1 MSSVIFRADGLREV
15 CQRISST
22 PELLRLVLTVCEGVR
37 DVQVDAD
44 SNTLT
49 VISSSAGGG
58 PDTAE
63 LLQHLDDL
71 ALGLTFV
78 VVGNCPTSGKIATP
92 SARVAADGA
101 AATKESAPRVVVL
114 AIDGM
119 MCQKNCG
126 TTVRKALEGVPGVSH
141 AEVSFAER
149 RATATWDGTNPER
162 GASVAAGGAAAE
174 QPFALL
180 LDALIGAVEAVG
192 FGAAVVPDVVLEVE
206 GMMCQRNCGTTVKAA
221 LEGVRGVRKA
231 EVSFA
236 DRRALVWGN
245 GDGIGI
251 GGGGRSAGTGS
262 QPSAEEA
269 LVDAV
274 EGVGFGAVVS
284 PAAVLEVGGMMCQK
298 NCGTTVRQAL
308 EGVPGVLRAEVSFAQ
323 RRARVWAASGSS
335 PGMVQAA
342 TTTSAAAAAALVDAV
357 EAVGFEAAV
366 APAAVLA
373 VEGMMCQNSC
383 GSTVKGALEA
393 VPGVSRAE
401 VSFPQKRAWVWG
413 GGDGGGGYPLS
424 VGALV
429 DAVLTVGFEAS
440 PAAAVSPPQP
450 SPSSAPG
457 AGAGG
462 GAGGAGGAGGGE
474 RDPVRGV
481 GAGVGAAEQRPKVAG
496 RSGGGNRTPVV
507 VKAHAGGKGGDK
519 AAGGGGGRSVLSTG
533 SFTVEGMSCAA
544 CVGNVERFV
553 GSLRGVGDVRVALLA
568 GQAEVKYDAEILTPD
583 EIARGVTGLGYQC
596 RHTRTVKPGPGKAGQ
611 GDNGEGGEGS
621 QSGALEV
628 EVTGMSCTSCGGKV
642 ERALLALPGVASCS
656 VSVATGRAS
665 ITFKNDGSGSGGS
678 VPSSLE
684 SGIRGKGGSSGA
696 RDVVR
701 AVEGLG
707 YGAKVVD
714 VGGDALSGV
723 TRLQE
728 MTRKDVAMWKR
739 LFVISALFTVPLLL
753 AHWLQ
758 AFLIWDGPPIL
769 GGISLCDLIMFILAT
784 PVQLVV
790 GRRFYR
796 AAWLGAK
803 HGSLGMD
810 ALVVMGTSSAYLFS
824 VSVLL
829 VKCSI
834 DPSFPSKCTFETAAM
849 LLTLVSLGKL
859 MEAIAK
865 GQTSSS
871 LTALVKLQPRT
882 ALLLSPPPA
891 GGAVVHGEG
900 SVNGAGGAAAVKER
914 KRRSKNKSETEANEI
929 DASLVQVGDRLL
941 VKPGSLLPADG
952 VVVSGDS
959 TVDESMIT
967 GESMPVTKSAGDL
980 VFGSTVNQLG
990 SFVMVAQGVGKD
1002 TALNQVV
1009 RLVQEAQSSKAP
1021 IQAYADRMSS
1031 IFAPVVLSLASIS
1044 FITWYVLLSQDP
1056 RPSWLGALADPAE
1069 GSTAKDPF
1077 LFALLAAVAVTVV
1090 ACPCALGL
1098 ATPTAVMVGTGVG
1111 ARHGVLIKGG
1121 AAFEAAHK
1129 VDTVLLDKTGTLTMN
1144 KPTLTD
1150 ILSQGAANTKD
1161 SVLALAAAA
1170 ETASEHPV
1178 GRAIAEASR
1187 ARGVS
1192 RLEPKVEGFQATPG
1206 MGVSCVIVKDGGG
1219 SAPGTT
1225 GARHQKLSKGTLV
1238 LVGSRAW
1245 LTQHGVS
1252 VPPELEGHAASL
1264 EWQGKTV
1271 VFVAGGGEAKGALAV
1286 ADSVRPEAR
1295 EAVATLHRMGISVW
1309 IVTGDNRATADAV
1322 AAVVGI
1328 ARGKVMAGV
1337 LPADKS
1343 RKVQELQRMGQ
1354 AVAMVGDGVNDSPAL
1369 AMADVGI
1376 AVGAGTQVAVE
1387 AADMVLVR
1395 SDLRDVVVSLHLSR
1409 AVFRRIKMNFV
1420 WALSYNVVALPLA
1433 AGALKPLLGIG
1444 VTPALAA
1451 LFMAS
1456 SSSLVVLSS
1465 LGLKLYTRPGEPTAR
1480 ELAVRSCRRR
1490 LGLRARPLSRPHGG
1504 GGASSWDSSKGHD
1517 RREQSWL
1524 DKSFWVELA
1533 SHRPWRGTW
1542 RGRSRDVG
1550 DGSVGGHRGRRA
1562 WAGGW
1567 RNNAPVGEDSPLLG
1581 AGHFQVLDELLLD
1594 GEGFIHLEKGDQE
1607 PSYGSSGR
1615 LCRDG

>member
-1 MSSVIFRADGLREV
+1 MSESSVFLRAEGLKQV
-15 CQRISST
+15 CHRISST
-22 PELLRLVLTVCEGVR
+22 PDLLRLELTVCEGVR

-44 SNTLT
+44 SNTVT
-49 VISSSAGGG
+49 VISSSSGAAL
-58 PDTAE
+58 DTAE
-63 LLQHLDDL
+63 LLRHLDDL
-71 ALGLTFV
+71 GLGLTFV
-78 VVGNCPTSGKIATP
+78 VAGTSSSSPTSGKIA
-92 SARVAADGA
+92 A
-101 AATKESAPRVVVL
+101 AAGTGVSAESVPKPEESVPTKMIVL
-114 AIDGM
+114 AIEGM
-119 MCQKNCG
+119 TCQKNCG
-126 TTVRKALEGVPGVSH
+126 TTVRKALEAVAGVSQ
-141 AEVSFAER
+141 AEVSFAQR
-149 RATATWDGTNPER
+149 RATVAWNGATTTGGDGEAATQLF
-162 GASVAAGGAAAE
+162 SV
-174 QPFALL
+174 L
-180 LDALIGAVEAVG
+180 LDALVGAVEAVG
-192 FGAAVVPDVVLEVE
+192 FGAAVVPDAVIEVE

-221 LEGVRGVRKA
+221 LEAVRGVRKA
-231 EVSFA
+231 DVSFA

-245 GDGIGI
+245 GDGIG
-251 GGGGRSAGTGS
+251 GGGGQGGGGS
-262 QPSAEEA
+262 RPSAEEA

-274 EGVGFGAVVS
+274 EGVGFGAAVS
-284 PAAVLEVGGMMCQK
+284 PAVVLEVRGMMCQK
-298 NCGTTVRQAL
+298 NCGSTVRQAL
-308 EGVPGVLRAEVSFAQ
+308 EGVPGVLRAEVSFAKG
-323 RRARVWAASGSS
+323 RARVWRGDPGTAPAA
-335 PGMVQAA
+335 V
-342 TTTSAAAAAALVDAV
+342 AAALVDAV

-373 VEGMMCQNSC
+373 VEGMMCQKSC
-383 GSTVKGALEA
+383 GTTVRGALEA
-393 VPGVSRAE
+393 VPGVARAE
-401 VSFPQKRAWVWG
+401 VSFAEKRAWVWG
-413 GGDGGGGYPLS
+413 GGGGGGGVPVS
-424 VGALV
+424 VGELV

-440 PAAAVSPPQP
+440 PATLET
-450 SPSSAPG
+450 SPSTTSS
-457 AGAGG
+457 GG
-462 GAGGAGGAGGGE
+462 VGAGGAPATRDPLEGDGGAAIEHRTKVGGSSSKKTTLVFAANGGGK
-474 RDPVRGV
+474 GV
-481 GAGVGAAEQRPKVAG
+481 EGGGNAAGVG
-496 RSGGGNRTPVV
+496 T
-507 VKAHAGGKGGDK
+507 
-519 AAGGGGGRSVLSTG
+519 GGRALLSTS

-544 CVGNVERFV
+544 CVGNVERLV
-553 GSLRGVGDVRVALLA
+553 GAMRGVGEVRVALLA
-568 GQAEVKYDAEILTPD
+568 GQAEVKYDAEVLTPD
-583 EIARGVTGLGYQC
+583 EIATGVTGLGYKC
-596 RHTRTVKPGPGKAGQ
+596 LHTRTVKPSTSKVGLGAG
-611 GDNGEGGEGS
+611 GSGGEES
-621 QSGALEV
+621 QSSALEV
-628 EVTGMSCTSCGGKV
+628 EITGMSCTSCSGKV
-642 ERALLALPGVASCS
+642 ERAVLALPGVASCS
-656 VSVATGRAS
+656 VSVTTGRAS
-665 ITFKNDGSGSGGS
+665 ITFQSGGGGGSGA

-684 SGIRGKGGSSGA
+684 SGIGAKGGGCSGA

-701 AVEGLG
+701 TVEGLG
-707 YGAKVVD
+707 YGAKIVD
-714 VGGDALSGV
+714 AGGDALSGV

-739 LFVISALFTVPLLL
+739 LFVISALFTIPLLF

-769 GGISLCDLIMFILAT
+769 GGISLCDLIMFLLAT
-784 PVQLVV
+784 PVQIVV

-796 AAWLGAK
+796 AAWLGVK

-810 ALVVMGTSSAYLFS
+810 ALVVMGTSSAYAFS
-824 VSVLL
+824 VCVLL
-829 VKCSI
+829 VKCSF
-834 DPSFPSKCTFETAAM
+834 DPHFPSKCTFETAAM

-882 ALLLSPPPA
+882 ALLLPPTEAAA
-891 GGAVVHGEG
+891 GSAAVLGNG
-900 SVNGAGGAAAVKER
+900 SVNGGSAAAKEE
-914 KRRSKNKSETEANEI
+914 KRRGGSTPETEAKEI
-929 DASLVQVGDRLL
+929 DAGLVQVGDRLL

-952 VVVSGDS
+952 VVISGDS

-967 GESMPVTKSAGDL
+967 GESMPVSKSAGDL

-1009 RLVQEAQSSKAP
+1009 RLVQDAQSSKAP
-1021 IQAYADRMSS
+1021 IQAFADRMSS

-1056 RPSWLGALADPAE
+1056 RPGWLGTLADPE
-1069 GSTAKDPF
+1069 VGSTASDPF

-1111 ARHGVLIKGG
+1111 AKHGVLIKGG

-1150 ILSQGAANTKD
+1150 VVPQGAANMKD

-1170 ETASEHPV
+1170 EGASEHPV
-1178 GRAIAEASR
+1178 GQAVVEASR

-1192 RLEPKVEGFQATPG
+1192 KLEPAVEGFQATPG

-1219 SAPGTT
+1219 AAPRTT
-1225 GARHQKLSKGTLV
+1225 GARHKKLSKGELV
-1238 LVGSRAW
+1238 LVGSRGW
-1245 LTQHGVS
+1245 LSRHGVS
-1252 VPPELEGHAASL
+1252 IPPELEGHAASL

-1271 VFVAGGGEAKGALAV
+1271 VFVAGAGEAKGILAV

-1295 EAVATLHRMGISVW
+1295 EAVATLHGMGISVW
-1309 IVTGDNRATADAV
+1309 IVTGDNRATAEAV
-1322 AAVVGI
+1322 AAIVGI

-1409 AVFRRIKMNFV
+1409 AVFRRIRMNFV

-1456 SSSLVVLSS
+1456 SSSFVVLSS
-1465 LGLKLYTRPGEPTAR
+1465 LGLKLYTRPGEPTAK
-1480 ELAVRSCRRR
+1480 ELAVASCRRR
-1490 LGLRARPLSRPHGG
+1490 LGLRTRPLPRPPVGRI
-1504 GGASSWDSSKGHD
+1504 SSWASTKGHD
-1517 RREQSWL
+1517 RRREQSWL
-1524 DKSFWVELA
+1524 DKSFWVEL
-1533 SHRPWRGTW
+1533 SSRRPWRVR
-1542 RGRSRDVG
+1542 RGRKRDLG
-1550 DGSVGGHRGRRA
+1550 DGSVSGRQCRGAWGGGKRGSVQ
-1562 WAGGW
+1562 
-1567 RNNAPVGEDSPLLG
+1567 VGEASPLLG
-1581 AGHFQVLDELLLD
+1581 NGQFEV
-1594 GEGFIHLEKGDQE
+1594 
-1607 PSYGSSGR
+1607 
-1615 LCRDG
+1615 